1 VADLPHYEHVECRTE
16 RESHAGADRHTPAR
30 QGEDARP
37 GAAGSNGQPWRSPGY
52 ARPFWITGAFLITA
66 MPLAEELKQ
75 RGAEQRARLRSV
87 AEGGR
92 A

>member
-1 VADLPHYEHVECRTE
+1 
-16 RESHAGADRHTPAR
+16 
-30 QGEDARP
+30 
-37 GAAGSNGQPWRSPGY
+37 
-52 ARPFWITGAFLITA
+52 LITA